1 MKKIV
6 WIEDD
11 VETVEPFGF
20 ALGEEGYKVI
30 YARNGQS
37 GIEMVSL
44 MKPDIILLDIKLPDI
59 DGFEICRILKSKQEY
74 KSIPIIMM
82 TGMGDTESAVQGLSA
97 GADDFVSKPPNFKEF
112 LARVKSHLKMKELYD
127 TVKSEEE
134 DKSAILDVSKALSA
148 TTDPHETL
156 YTICMKI
163 AEVMDVKR
171 CSIIYVDNL
180 KKEAYV
186 MASHDSREIKRLE
199 INLDKYPEIQKV
211 METGNAVVIND
222 VYNDPILFSVR
233 EVLSLIDIKSIMAFP
248 VVFKDTIIGTLVLR
262 TSRREEPFNAREI
275 RFCEVISHLAAPPL
289 KNAYLF
295 DVLHKE
301 KEQEKEKRISAEE
314 KTRKLSVAVEQSPS
328 TIIITDTN
336 GIIEYVNSSFTQ
348 LTGYAAKEAIGQ
360 NPRIFKSGKTSPEE
374 YERLWKTLTSG
385 DKWRGRFCNKKKDGT
400 LYWEEATISSL
411 KNEGGDIT
419 HYIAVKVDITDR
431 KRAEEEL
438 IKITGELRE
447 RNEELEKFHRI
458 TVGRELDM
466 IKLKKMVNT
475 LLEEL
480 GRPKEYEVAEEET
493 NVVVSLKDITDRK
506 RAEENLK
513 TSYNELKATQKASLN
528 IMEDLCRRRS
538 ELAVALEEKEVL
550 LKEIHHRVKNN
561 MQIVSSLLKFQSE
574 NIKESQYIEMF
585 NECRNRIQAM
595 SLIHEKLYSSK
606 DTASINFKDYVE
618 DLANNLFRFYK
629 VSPAKIKL
637 VIDVADVTFNI
648 ETSIPCGL
656 IINEFISN
664 SLKYAFPD
672 NREGEIKISLH
683 KIEKPKV
690 VLVLSDNGICI
701 PDDIDFRNTKSLGLR
716 LIVNLSERQLDG
728 KIELDRSNGTE
739 FKIVFEELK
748 YKDRIKYT

>member
-1 MKKIV
+1 MKKIL

-44 MKPDIILLDIKLPDI
+44 MKPDIILLDIKLSDI

-97 GADDFVSKPPNFKEF
+97 GADDFVSKPPDFKEF

-148 TTDPHETL
+148 TIDPHETL
-156 YTICMKI
+156 YTICRKI

-171 CSIIYVDNL
+171 CSIIYVDNF

-186 MASHDSREIKRLE
+186 MASHDSREIKHLE

-248 VVFKDTIIGTLVLR
+248 VVFKDTVIGTLVLR
-262 TSRREEPFNAREI
+262 TSRREEPFNSREI
-275 RFCEVISHLAAPPL
+275 RFCEVISNLAAAPL

-301 KEQEKEKRISAEE
+301 KEQEKEKRINAEE

-328 TIIITDTN
+328 SIIITDTN
-336 GIIEYVNSSFTQ
+336 GIIEYVNPRFTQ
-348 LTGYAAKEAIGQ
+348 LTGYTAKEAIGQ
-360 NPRIFKSGKTSPEE
+360 NPRILKSGKTPPEE
-374 YERLWKTLTSG
+374 YKRLWTTITSSE
-385 DKWRGRFCNKKKDGT
+385 KWRGDFCNKKKNGE
-400 LYWEEATISSL
+400 LYWEDASISSIQ
-411 KNEGGDIT
+411 NDDGVIT
-419 HYIAVKVDITDR
+419 HYVAVMEDVTDR

-466 IKLKKMVNT
+466 IKLKKTVNT

-480 GRPKEYEVAEEET
+480 GRPKEYEVPDEC
-493 NVVVSLKDITDRK
+493 I
-506 RAEENLK
+506 
-513 TSYNELKATQKASLN
+513 
-528 IMEDLCRRRS
+528 
-538 ELAVALEEKEVL
+538 
-550 LKEIHHRVKNN
+550 VK
-561 MQIVSSLLKFQSE
+561 QI
-574 NIKESQYIEMF
+574 
-585 NECRNRIQAM
+585 
-595 SLIHEKLYSSK
+595 
-606 DTASINFKDYVE
+606 
-618 DLANNLFRFYK
+618 RF
-629 VSPAKIKL
+629 S
-637 VIDVADVTFNI
+637 
-648 ETSIPCGL
+648 
-656 IINEFISN
+656 
-664 SLKYAFPD
+664 
-672 NREGEIKISLH
+672 
-683 KIEKPKV
+683 
-690 VLVLSDNGICI
+690 
-701 PDDIDFRNTKSLGLR
+701 
-716 LIVNLSERQLDG
+716 
-728 KIELDRSNGTE
+728 
-739 FKIVFEELK
+739 KIV
-748 YKDRIKYT
+748 RQ